1 MISTDALARGMDINN
16 VDVVL
21 SYDAPH
27 HIKNYIHRVGRT
39 GRAGK
44 SGEAVTFV
52 DKPMITQFHV
62 IYMIIIQTIIFG
74 TI

>member
-1 MISTDALARGMDINN
+1 MDIDN

-44 SGEAVTFV
+44 CGEAVTFIE
-52 DKPMITQFHV
+52 KSFSTQFQV
-62 IYMIIIQTIIFG
+62 Q
-74 TI
+74 